1 MRKHITYALAIGL
14 IAIGLMST
22 GSMAYAQTPQQG
34 GRRAGPAQRLHL
46 PQRMRDG
53 IRTGQLTRPEV
64 QQLRQRFGELRQR
77 ARDMRADG
85 TLSPEERKTLRN
97 EWRQTNRALFRM
109 RHNTNRRNGR

>member
-1 MRKHITYALAIGL
+1 MRKHITYAF
-14 IAIGLMST
+14 AIGLMLT
-22 GSMAYAQTPQQG
+22 GTMAYAQTPPQG
-34 GRRAGPAQRLHL
+34 APGSGPAQRLHI

-64 QQLRQRFGELRQR
+64 RQLRQRFGELRQR

-97 EWRQTNRALFRM
+97 EWRQTSRALFRM
-109 RHNTNRRNGR
+109 RHNKNGR